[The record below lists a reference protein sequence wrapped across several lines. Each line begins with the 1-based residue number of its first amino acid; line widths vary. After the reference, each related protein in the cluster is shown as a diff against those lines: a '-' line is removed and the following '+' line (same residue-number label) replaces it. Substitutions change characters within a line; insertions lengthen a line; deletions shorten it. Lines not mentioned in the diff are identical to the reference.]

1 MSRIV
6 WLFLSAVLF
15 ASATQ
20 AKPLTPE
27 QVPEPLKP
35 WIAWVLHDSPEPIP
49 ALSSTTAMS
58 KNAVAGL
65 RKPSWI

>member
-15 ASATQ
+15 TSVTP

-35 WIAWVLHDSPEPIP
+35 WIAWV
-49 ALSSTTAMS
+49 
-58 KNAVAGL
+58 
-65 RKPSWI
+65 